1 MRALHNSGRS
11 FIRLPGGGERQP
23 NKTPA
28 TPRNGGRVIGSCSIY
43 LPNIPAARVHAPGS
57 LRVPGTPL
65 ATHSHYIAPSHKC
78 QVLNSHIR
86 TACNFLRP
94 SRAPPPFSLT
104 APSPPDQLP
113 HVSRTTQHG
122 LRITDYALRITHHVS
137 RFTTASRTGQS
148 PPRAI
153 PSPHTAAPWPP
164 PATSPC
170 PPTGRTSAA
179 PPPPASPA
187 PRNRHRPSR
196 RNGTRAGYAV
206 TDRPVELAVHP
217 SPGHPARQ

>member
-1 MRALHNSGRS
+1 
-11 FIRLPGGGERQP
+11 LPGGGERQP

-137 RFTTASRTGQS
+137 RFTFHHGLPHRSITPAGHSLPPHGSTMATAGHVAL
-148 PPRAI
+148 PPDWSNVSG
-153 PSPHTAAPWPP
+153 PST
-164 PATSPC
+164 TC
-170 PPTGRTSAA
+170 Q
-179 PPPPASPA
+179 
-187 PRNRHRPSR
+187 PSR
-196 RNGTRAGYAV
+196 
-206 TDRPVELAVHP
+206 
-217 SPGHPARQ
+217 S